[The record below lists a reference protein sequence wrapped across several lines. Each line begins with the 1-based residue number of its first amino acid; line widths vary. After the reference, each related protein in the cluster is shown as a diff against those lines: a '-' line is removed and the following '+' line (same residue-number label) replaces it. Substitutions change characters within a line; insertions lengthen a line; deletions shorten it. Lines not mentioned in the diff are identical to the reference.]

1 MLSLSWPRT
10 VTLASLQRGNDGN
23 WRVAHVVGVRH
34 GGEAEHGGRLA
45 AHAAAQ
51 AAMILRRSLALEID
65 LHDRL
70 DDAQRRFGA
79 WPVLTSAS
87 ASIGNYKP

>member
-34 GGEAEHGGRLA
+34 GGEAEHRGRLA
-45 AHAAAQ
+45 AHAARAGCDDL
-51 AAMILRRSLALEID
+51 AALACAGD
-65 LHDRL
+65 
-70 DDAQRRFGA
+70 
-79 WPVLTSAS
+79 
-87 ASIGNYKP
+87 